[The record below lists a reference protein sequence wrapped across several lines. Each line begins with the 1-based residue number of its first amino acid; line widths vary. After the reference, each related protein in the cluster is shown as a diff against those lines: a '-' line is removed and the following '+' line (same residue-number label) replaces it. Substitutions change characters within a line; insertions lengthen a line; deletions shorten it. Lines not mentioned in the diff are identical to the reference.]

1 MKFRFFHPILLALA
15 VLTGGFLQAQ
25 QALDLKTAMKYAV
38 QHHASIQKANT
49 EIDKGQQMVREA
61 LSPGLPQLSANAQI
75 LNNLALRTSLV
86 PAEFF
91 GGAPGEFQ
99 QVQFGTNWNGSAGV
113 QFSQLAFDQT
123 WLIGLKATRAVTD
136 FYKIML
142 DKTKEDVVYEVAKL
156 YYQIQLSR
164 TNRGILNANLDQIKG
179 LLTVT
184 SKQFDNGFAKKIDV
198 DRLRVQRSN
207 LETQITNLD
216 LQIGQSEQAL
226 KFAMNMP
233 LETDIVLTDTITEST
248 STSVDFATIQPTYDQ
263 KPSLQALRKQV
274 ELYGYDERRWKAG
287 YYPSANLFANYTYEW
302 QANNIS
308 DLTNGQLW
316 FDFSQIGLSINIPIF
331 DGFLKNSK
339 IQTARLNSLQTEQDY
354 RLALMGLQLQH
365 QTAISTMR
373 VYQNS
378 LRSVQDTRQ
387 VAEEVYRVAQSRFRE
402 GLAPITELLDAETS
416 MRQAQSNYITNLAQ
430 MKLAEIDLL
439 NANGLLI
446 KMIE

>member
-1 MKFRFFHPILLALA
+1 
-15 VLTGGFLQAQ
+15 
-25 QALDLKTAMKYAV
+25 
-38 QHHASIQKANT
+38 
-49 EIDKGQQMVREA
+49 
-61 LSPGLPQLSANAQI
+61 
-75 LNNLALRTSLV
+75 
-86 PAEFF
+86 
-91 GGAPGEFQ
+91 
-99 QVQFGTNWNGSAGV
+99 
-113 QFSQLAFDQT
+113 
-123 WLIGLKATRAVTD
+123 
-136 FYKIML
+136 
-142 DKTKEDVVYEVAKL
+142 
-156 YYQIQLSR
+156 
-164 TNRGILNANLDQIKG
+164 
-179 LLTVT
+179 
-184 SKQFDNGFAKKIDV
+184 
-198 DRLRVQRSN
+198 
-207 LETQITNLD
+207 
-216 LQIGQSEQAL
+216 
-226 KFAMNMP
+226 
-233 LETDIVLTDTITEST
+233 
-248 STSVDFATIQPTYDQ
+248 
-263 KPSLQALRKQV
+263 LQALRKQV

-339 IQTARLNSLQTEQDY
+339 IQTARLNSLQTEPDY

-373 VYQNS
+373 VYQTS